1 MPWLVTAAYSRDVLS
16 IFILGEPGLA
26 ANVSHH
32 FFMVDNIPEAT
43 DKMEQFKEQPFETQT

>member
-26 ANVSHH
+26 ANVSHN

-43 DKMEQFKEQPFETQT
+43 DKMERFKEQPFETQT